1 MNQIGK
7 SLKRIDALGKVTG
20 DTPYPGDIDMP
31 GQLWSKVLFARRPHA
46 RIKRI
51 STTKA
56 KSHPGVVEIFTAKD
70 VPCNEFG
77 LIDFDMPVLCGL
89 GSDKLGAD
97 VVRFVGDKVAF
108 IVAETERAAE
118 EACDLVEVDYE
129 DLPILSDPR
138 KAMNPEAVQILPHI
152 KKNVLAHK
160 IIRIGSAYEA
170 WHKCDVIVES
180 EYQTPMQEH
189 AYLQPEAGIAY
200 IDEQGRVT
208 VKVAGQWAHEDQ
220 AQIAHALMLPLEQVR
235 VIYPAIGGAFGGR
248 EDMSVQIVL
257 ALAAWKLKRP
267 VKIIWSREES
277 MIGHHKRHAYYI
289 RSKWGATKE
298 GKLVACE
305 NELIADAGPYA
316 YTSAKV
322 LGNALLNCTGPYE
335 IPNVTV
341 DAYAVLTNNVPG
353 GAFRGF
359 GGPQGAF
366 NAEMQMNKLA
376 EQLGI
381 DPVELRLKNILTD
394 ESITSV
400 GTKMPKGVTMRQ
412 VIEACREEHAAKH
425 QTSTNHPSA
434 RANLKRGQ
442 GFACAFKNIGFSFG
456 FPEQCLATIELRG
469 KAEVDEVILYHAGAD
484 VGQGA
489 HTVFQQMAA
498 HALSVEVEKVK
509 LIASDTSNSGDSGS
523 ASASRMTF
531 MAGNSIKGAAELA
544 LKKWR
549 DEERPAIA
557 TFIYH
562 PPKTTALDPETGYC
576 DPNFAYGYV
585 AESVEVEVD
594 IETGHVRLLEVIVAD
609 DVGKAINPQQIV
621 GQIEGCVV
629 QAAGYALM
637 ENFITKNGRVLT
649 PHLSTYLIPTV
660 LDIPVRVKSVLL
672 ELGDQVG
679 PWGAKGMSEMPFL
692 PLAPAIAAA
701 IHDATGVWIDH
712 FPFTPDR
719 VFQYLKMNKLD
730 D

>member
-298 GKLVACE
+298 GKLV
-305 NELIADAGPYA
+305 
-316 YTSAKV
+316 
-322 LGNALLNCTGPYE
+322 
-335 IPNVTV
+335 
-341 DAYAVLTNNVPG
+341 
-353 GAFRGF
+353 
-359 GGPQGAF
+359 
-366 NAEMQMNKLA
+366 
-376 EQLGI
+376 
-381 DPVELRLKNILTD
+381 
-394 ESITSV
+394 
-400 GTKMPKGVTMRQ
+400 
-412 VIEACREEHAAKH
+412 
-425 QTSTNHPSA
+425 
-434 RANLKRGQ
+434 
-442 GFACAFKNIGFSFG
+442 
-456 FPEQCLATIELRG
+456 
-469 KAEVDEVILYHAGAD
+469 
-484 VGQGA
+484 
-489 HTVFQQMAA
+489 
-498 HALSVEVEKVK
+498 
-509 LIASDTSNSGDSGS
+509 
-523 ASASRMTF
+523 
-531 MAGNSIKGAAELA
+531 
-544 LKKWR
+544 
-549 DEERPAIA
+549 
-557 TFIYH
+557 
-562 PPKTTALDPETGYC
+562 
-576 DPNFAYGYV
+576 
-585 AESVEVEVD
+585 
-594 IETGHVRLLEVIVAD
+594 
-609 DVGKAINPQQIV
+609 
-621 GQIEGCVV
+621 
-629 QAAGYALM
+629 
-637 ENFITKNGRVLT
+637 
-649 PHLSTYLIPTV
+649 
-660 LDIPVRVKSVLL
+660 
-672 ELGDQVG
+672 
-679 PWGAKGMSEMPFL
+679 
-692 PLAPAIAAA
+692 
-701 IHDATGVWIDH
+701 
-712 FPFTPDR
+712 
-719 VFQYLKMNKLD
+719 
-730 D
+730 